1 MFLSVYTERLNGE
14 YIKLSVNSGG
24 EGLGM
29 VLRVFLFCFLFG
41 FFLAIGVENLQIC
54 WKYEQREV
62 MSDFDSP
69 VFYLKQ
75 SANTVKAYHTTS
87 WIGLPRAQTL
97 TLLKQCL
104 IILMEN
110 QKKAEL

>member
-1 MFLSVYTERLNGE
+1 MSLKFEKTGT
-14 YIKLSVNSGG
+14 SG
-24 EGLGM
+24 
-29 VLRVFLFCFLFG
+29 
-41 FFLAIGVENLQIC
+41 AIGVENLQIC
-54 WKYEQREV
+54 WKYDQREV

-69 VFYLKQ
+69 VFDLKQ
-75 SANTVKAYHTTS
+75 SANTVKAYHTTP

-110 QKKAEL
+110 QKKEL

>member
-1 MFLSVYTERLNGE
+1 
-14 YIKLSVNSGG
+14 
-24 EGLGM
+24 
-29 VLRVFLFCFLFG
+29 
-41 FFLAIGVENLQIC
+41 
-54 WKYEQREV
+54 

-69 VFYLKQ
+69 VFDLKQ
-75 SANTVKAYHTTS
+75 SANTVKAYHTTP

-110 QKKAEL
+110 QKKRALNALLLTL

>member
-1 MFLSVYTERLNGE
+1 MEHKTS
-14 YIKLSVNSGG
+14 SGG
-24 EGLGM
+24 LKERGGG
-29 VLRVFLFCFLFG
+29 VVCSRSTV
-41 FFLAIGVENLQIC
+41 AIGVENLQIC
-54 WKYEQREV
+54 WKYDQREV

-69 VFYLKQ
+69 VFDLKQ
-75 SANTVKAYHTTS
+75 SANTVKAYHTTP

-110 QKKAEL
+110 QKKRALNALLLTL

>member
-1 MFLSVYTERLNGE
+1 M

-24 EGLGM
+24 EGLAM
-29 VLRVFLFCFLFG
+29 VLRGFG
-41 FFLAIGVENLQIC
+41 FFFGGGLAIGVENLQIC
-54 WKYEQREV
+54 WKYDQREV

-69 VFYLKQ
+69 VFDLKQ
-75 SANTVKAYHTTS
+75 SANTVKAYHTTP

-110 QKKAEL
+110 QKKRALNALLLTL

>member
-1 MFLSVYTERLNGE
+1 
-14 YIKLSVNSGG
+14 
-24 EGLGM
+24 
-29 VLRVFLFCFLFG
+29 
-41 FFLAIGVENLQIC
+41 
-54 WKYEQREV
+54 

-69 VFYLKQ
+69 VFDLKQ
-75 SANTVKAYHTTS
+75 SANTVKAYHTTP

-110 QKKAEL
+110 QKKEL